1 MKKIVL
7 IGGLGRVGKVLMNN
21 LGNEYRFL
29 IIDKKLSDDF
39 PAIIAEI
46 ANFDQLMAAIPEDTD
61 VIIDLTADDI
71 PDKIPARED
80 FSLMKETYIQG
91 IYNVFEVAKIKSIPK
106 VIYASTG
113 HVTGMDE
120 KDGLSLLE
128 RKITTSDYPKP
139 DGIYGAMKLFGES
152 IGRVYSS
159 NHGIKTICLR
169 LGVVIENN
177 RFFKKNTRNSRI
189 FLYHEDL
196 ISIIKN
202 AIESDIEFGIFY
214 AVSENKERPWSLKSL
229 RKGLKL
235 KRSDFVKKK
244 NSSFLHKLQHK
255 IRRFLKALMI

>member
-7 IGGLGRVGKVLMNN
+7 IGGLGRVGQVLMKN
-21 LGNEYRFL
+21 LENEYKFL
-29 IIDKKLSDDF
+29 VIDKKLSDDF
-39 PAIIAEI
+39 PAIIADI

-61 VIIDLTADDI
+61 VIIDLAAYRI
-71 PDKIPARED
+71 PDKIPGRED
-80 FSLMKETYIQG
+80 FSVMKETYIQG

-120 KDGLSLLE
+120 KDGLSLLG
-128 RKITTSDYPKP
+128 RKITTSDYPNP
-139 DGIYGAMKLFGES
+139 DGIYGAIKLFGES
-152 IGRVYSS
+152 TGRIYSK

-169 LGVVIENN
+169 LGVVTHNN
-177 RFFKKNTRNSRI
+177 NYFEKNMRNSRI

-196 ISIIKN
+196 ISIFKKAIKSE
-202 AIESDIEFGIFY
+202 IDFGIFY
-214 AVSENKERPWSLKSL
+214 AVSENKERPWGLKSL

-235 KRSDFVKKK
+235 KLSDFVKKK

-255 IRRFLKALMI
+255 IKAFFKF

>member
-1 MKKIVL
+1 MKKIIL
-7 IGGLGRVGKVLMNN
+7 IGGLGRVGQVLMKN
-21 LGNEYRFL
+21 LGNEYKFL
-29 IIDKKLSDDF
+29 VIDKNLSDDF
-39 PAIIAEI
+39 PAIIADI
-46 ANFDQLMAAIPEDTD
+46 ANFDQLMATIPEETD
-61 VIIDLTADDI
+61 VIIDLTTYRI
-71 PDKIPARED
+71 PDKIPGRED

-106 VIYASTG
+106 VIYASTS

-120 KDGLSLLE
+120 RDGLSLLG
-128 RKITTSDYPKP
+128 RKITPADYPKP

-169 LGVVIENN
+169 FGLITQNN
-177 RFFKKNTRNSRI
+177 RFFKKKIRNSRI
-189 FLYHEDL
+189 FLYHEDA

-229 RKGLKL
+229 RKGLGI
-235 KRSDFVKKK
+235 KRSGFVSKK